1 MPSFQRNYLDTVDIV
16 DIRLLL
22 CTQPTMRTKESQW
35 PCEEQTTH
43 TRVVCGCCVW
53 VSHHLRHRPRGV
65 RRGKYWLIISDIMR
79 VCVRACLLLCLGT
92 ALAAATAGHRARS
105 FSVDYARQTFVR
117 SGAAHRYVSGTLHY
131 FRVLRGAW
139 RDRMEKMRLAG
150 TQ

>member
-1 MPSFQRNYLDTVDIV
+1 M
-16 DIRLLL
+16 
-22 CTQPTMRTKESQW
+22 
-35 PCEEQTTH
+35 
-43 TRVVCGCCVW
+43 VCDVAKT
-53 VSHHLRHRPRGV
+53 L
-65 RRGKYWLIISDIMR
+65 LIISDKMR

-92 ALAAATAGHRARS
+92 ALAAASAGPRARS

-150 TQ
+150 TE